1 MGCPNLKYLG
11 LILNVGRWDF
21 VNHFDD
27 ITLRLGASKRAARPY
42 AQPPRFECR
51 GEVYVHDPVWGLLWG
66 LLWGPSVKWG
76 YPGQPP
82 NKGEIA
88 RVAEAAGLQN
98 FMGIHVSYAALTEII
113 PAEYVI
119 NVLANTYTRVKMI
132 REGGGDYSAV
142 DHLRRKPA
150 SEGIQTVEVWYRE
163 QSSDVEYSDD
173 GSHPSLSRRVGG
185 QEMARTIDFYLVL
198 IGTYGALMSTCVILR
213 GSRRRNVVTGTKTLQ
228 HILE

>member
-11 LILNVGRWDF
+11 LILNVGRWNF

-42 AQPPRFECR
+42 AQPPRSECR
-51 GEVYVHDPVWGLLWG
+51 GEVCVHDPVWGLLWG

-76 YPGQPP
+76 YSGQPP

-88 RVAEAAGLQN
+88 RVAEAAGPQN

-119 NVLANTYTRVKMI
+119 NALANTYIRVKVI
-132 REGGGDYSAV
+132 REGGWLLRSRSLAAETRIRGYS
-142 DHLRRKPA
+142 DSGSLTWRTTLRRRILGRRKPSFSVSKSGRA
-150 SEGIQTVEVWYRE
+150 GNGAGYRL
-163 QSSDVEYSDD
+163 
-173 GSHPSLSRRVGG
+173 LS
-185 QEMARTIDFYLVL
+185 
-198 IGTYGALMSTCVILR
+198 GTYRYLWVLWWVLVSYWEGVDDAMLWR
-213 GSRRRNVVTGTKTLQ
+213 GPRLCS
-228 HILE
+228 IF